1 MDQIFFIFLLF
12 SILFLIERKAINIL
26 ICFVGIMIT
35 LAIQINFVSYY
46 KCQNGEFNL
55 LSIIDGQYFSYIL
68 ILVQVSALTI
78 LFGFI
83 IMLYPSLSSPKISKE
98 YIIHK
103 NLKEKKEIPFGKI
116 LIGVIISLIILII
129 FGTNILEEIKN
140 FLFLNKNYWLL
151 KFNDTSLKY
160 ISYGED
166 TSFLRKLGYNL
177 YNDEK
182 NIIKLI
188 FLTII
193 LLFAIIA
200 LFFLI

>member
-12 SILFLIERKAINIL
+12 NILFLIERKAINIL
-26 ICFVGIMIT
+26 ICFVGIVLT
-35 LAIQINFVSYY
+35 LAIQISTIFYIDKNI
-46 KCQNGEFNL
+46 NI
-55 LSIIDGQYFSYIL
+55 LSLIDGQYFSYIL

-83 IMLYPSLSSPKISKE
+83 IMLYPTLSKDVNFKSSITLGTLKFKSKKLIFIFLILLE
-98 YIIHK
+98 
-103 NLKEKKEIPFGKI
+103 I
-116 LIGVIISLIILII
+116 LIYIFFYQYFDLIKS
-129 FGTNILEEIKN
+129 FFYSFYNE
-140 FLFLNKNYWLL
+140 FYYWLPSNYTL
-151 KFNDTSLKY
+151 SQLNDF
-160 ISYGED
+160 D
-166 TSFLRKLGYNL
+166 TSFLRKLGNNL
-177 YNDEK
+177 YNDEN